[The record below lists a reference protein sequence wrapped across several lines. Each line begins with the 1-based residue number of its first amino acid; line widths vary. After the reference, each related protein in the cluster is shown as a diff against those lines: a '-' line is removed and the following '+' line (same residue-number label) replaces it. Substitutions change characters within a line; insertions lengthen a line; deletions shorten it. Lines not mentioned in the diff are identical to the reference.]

1 MSKLPSLTLILIIL
15 VVGVLGI
22 WVVRTVLG
30 RTVIGVPTS
39 QNNMSHNMNQTSES
53 TTAATQPA
61 SVLDLQADDITG
73 APANLSQYKGKV
85 VLIVNTASKCGFTP
99 QYESLEKLYKQYEGK
114 DFVVLGFPSNDFGG
128 QDPGTNAEIA
138 SFCQKN
144 YGVSFPMMSKIV
156 VKGASKHPIYAFLT
170 GKETNGEFA
179 GEIGWNFTKFL
190 VDKNGVVFARLSSN
204 TKPTDPKVI
213 QAIDDALSR

>member
-1 MSKLPSLTLILIIL
+1 MPTIALVLVVL
-15 VVGVLGI
+15 VVGALGF
-22 WVVRTVLG
+22 WVIRNILG
-30 RTVIGVPTS
+30 RTIIGVPSPAKIETL
-39 QNNMSHNMNQTSES
+39 NMNSDNQNSRPTD
-53 TTAATQPA
+53 QLG
-61 SVLDLQADDITG
+61 SVLDFQADDITG

-114 DFVVLGFPSNDFGG
+114 DFVVLGFPSNDFGS
-128 QDPGTNAEIA
+128 QDPGSNAEIA
-138 SFCQKN
+138 TFCQKN
-144 YGVSFPMMSKIV
+144 YGVSFPMMSKVV
-156 VKGASKHPIYAFLT
+156 VKGASKHPLYTFLT
-170 GKETNGEFA
+170 SPETNGEFA

-213 QAIDDALSR
+213 QAINDALSR